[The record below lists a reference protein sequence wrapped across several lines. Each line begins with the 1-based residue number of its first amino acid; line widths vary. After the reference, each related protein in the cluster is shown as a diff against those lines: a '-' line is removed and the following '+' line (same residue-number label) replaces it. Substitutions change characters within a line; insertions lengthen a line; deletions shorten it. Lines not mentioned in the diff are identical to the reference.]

1 MNIIKSKGFLLA
13 VMGFLL
19 AAIPV
24 TTYVVIRSEQSS
36 REPQAAT
43 LCESNCTADEPLS
56 VSSGVKEDLNSD
68 GLVNG
73 ADLSMVLS
81 SLGKKGEN
89 AADLN
94 NDGVVNE
101 SDVVLVK
108 AKWSK

>member
-1 MNIIKSKGFLLA
+1 M
-13 VMGFLL
+13 
-19 AAIPV
+19 
-24 TTYVVIRSEQSS
+24 
-36 REPQAAT
+36 
-43 LCESNCTADEPLS
+43 
-56 VSSGVKEDLNSD
+56 NSD